1 MEPPTTP
8 TCGSVTTE
16 RQCSRSAVSG
26 GQPAGAGSSPKY
38 SPMVMRLRPDAAS
51 RTSAPRS
58 STSSTRPST
67 GPSISRDLG
76 VRAEPVGADTP
87 RAEYRFANP
96 SSAQRL
102 DQARKWLA
110 YASRRS
116 TTVISVR
123 AACVDG
129 VVLLRL
135 RLRRVHRDVDA
146 GSEHQRRVGVA
157 RRIGDREVET
167 GREEV
172 VDEQPVRPP
181 EAQAGHR
188 RDRLR
193 HRASRREGVDVGKLP
208 GLLVRV
214 VRLDDQRAVQ
224 VAAVPD
230 PRLVAS
236 GARARLLPGP
246 DEGAFAWRRLRAL
259 ASAAS
264 MTLPARSSATSSNCG
279 GRRGGFSLSGMAF
292 SIGELCRVGKAGYS
306 PIHLPDAATRNRRRR
321 FGANDPCQ
329 SMHHVRESAHWP

>member
-1 MEPPTTP
+1 M
-8 TCGSVTTE
+8 
-16 RQCSRSAVSG
+16 
-26 GQPAGAGSSPKY
+26 
-38 SPMVMRLRPDAAS
+38 
-51 RTSAPRS
+51 
-58 STSSTRPST
+58 
-67 GPSISRDLG
+67 
-76 VRAEPVGADTP
+76 
-87 RAEYRFANP
+87 
-96 SSAQRL
+96 
-102 DQARKWLA
+102 
-110 YASRRS
+110 
-116 TTVISVR
+116 ISVR

-246 DEGAFAWRRLRAL
+246 DEGAFAGAVCGSRQRGVHDTRSAAKRHQLELRREARWFLGAWHDDRCPGRITVGGHFVLRGYPPIFGTESSMQIFSARRLGISTWHGT
-259 ASAAS
+259 ASVA
-264 MTLPARSSATSSNCG
+264 PV
-279 GRRGGFSLSGMAF
+279 
-292 SIGELCRVGKAGYS
+292 VGLR
-306 PIHLPDAATRNRRRR
+306 H
-321 FGANDPCQ
+321 
-329 SMHHVRESAHWP
+329 RECDEPSRLR